1 MRIRVCLGPGAGTTC
16 VRVKIVKPGSYALYI
31 CSVFCVLC
39 CSCGLWSCGWVRVQV
54 RVRVRVLVLVLVV
67 RVVVQV
73 YVVGKGGMGGVMVS
87 VWGILPSRQRS
98 TRVIVLP

>member
-1 MRIRVCLGPGAGTTC
+1 MLPNVFLAVPVLMRVLARVP
-16 VRVKIVKPGSYALYI
+16 
-31 CSVFCVLC
+31 VL
-39 CSCGLWSCGWVRVQV
+39 
-54 RVRVRVLVLVLVV
+54 VRVRVLVLVLVV

>member
-1 MRIRVCLGPGAGTTC
+1 MR
-16 VRVKIVKPGSYALYI
+16 
-31 CSVFCVLC
+31 
-39 CSCGLWSCGWVRVQV
+39 V